1 MDFARKLMP
10 ENLCGLLATPA
21 ETESSSQAAR
31 LSPESGLRSEAVK
44 NLIHNSKFDTRLGRG
59 ALRSIHTH
67 FNYARQM
74 LPAPT
79 RKGGDTCLH
88 VLIRCPNENQHHGL
102 KRTEKKEVNF

>member
-44 NLIHNSKFDTRLGRG
+44 NLIHNSTGCCSNPYFK
-59 ALRSIHTH
+59 
-67 FNYARQM
+67 
-74 LPAPT
+74 
-79 RKGGDTCLH
+79 KGLQYFTQ
-88 VLIRCPNENQHHGL
+88 IIAS
-102 KRTEKKEVNF
+102 